1 MTLQDLIADAI
12 DEGLECAAGIH
23 LDREAVIA
31 PAECRGCGHLC
42 SGTSGGHRH
51 DACANNNNRSKFTS
65 APICRAMGWHETPS
79 DLRAR
84 AVRDAI
90 QRRDLLLRQI
100 GFESPRRGECRAL
113 MLGVAQ

>member
-1 MTLQDLIADAI
+1 
-12 DEGLECAAGIH
+12 
-23 LDREAVIA
+23 VIA
-31 PAECRGCGHLC
+31 PAECQGCGHLC

-65 APICRAMGWHETPS
+65 APICRAMGWHETPA
-79 DLRAR
+79 DLRAS

-113 MLGVAQ
+113 MLGVIDEAHRGARQGASGGADCSAAT

>member
-1 MTLQDLIADAI
+1 M
-12 DEGLECAAGIH
+12 
-23 LDREAVIA
+23 IA
-31 PAECRGCGHLC
+31 PAECQGCGHLC
-42 SGTSGGHRH
+42 SGTSAGRRH

-65 APICRAMGWHETPS
+65 APICRAMGWHETPA

-90 QRRDLLLRQI
+90 QRRDLLLQQI

>member
-1 MTLQDLIADAI
+1 
-12 DEGLECAAGIH
+12 
-23 LDREAVIA
+23 
-31 PAECRGCGHLC
+31 
-42 SGTSGGHRH
+42 
-51 DACANNNNRSKFTS
+51 
-65 APICRAMGWHETPS
+65 MGWYETPA

-90 QRRDLLLRQI
+90 QRRDALINQI